1 MAVLTTIT
9 VALSQRVLDLRL
21 GDLLVAIAPP
31 LAAALVMAAGVALAL
46 AMLPPILPIAALAL
60 MVMLGVA
67 LYGGAL
73 QLIAPERIAE
83 ALRFA
88 RTRGGSEDSEGEGDS
103 DAAPAPAE

>member
-1 MAVLTTIT
+1 
-9 VALSQRVLDLRL
+9 
-21 GDLLVAIAPP
+21 LLKAIAPP

-46 AMLPPILPIAALAL
+46 AALPPMLPLATLAL
-60 MVMLGVA
+60 MVVLGVA

-88 RTRGGSEDSEGEGDS
+88 RTRGESEDGEAE
-103 DAAPAPAE
+103 AAPAPAE